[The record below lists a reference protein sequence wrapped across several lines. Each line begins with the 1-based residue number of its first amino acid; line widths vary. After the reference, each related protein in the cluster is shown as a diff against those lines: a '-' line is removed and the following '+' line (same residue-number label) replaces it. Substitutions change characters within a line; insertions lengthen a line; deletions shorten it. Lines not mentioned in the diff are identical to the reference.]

1 VLATPAHRTR
11 PGDRTRRLRQHGHM
25 TGSPYTDLSRPPLRE
40 GVLSRGLVVP
50 DGLWTQVRVVAE
62 TGSTNADLAE
72 AARTGAGEG
81 LVLIAERQRAGR
93 GRLDRSWQAP
103 ERSAITMSVL
113 LRPPVPTAR
122 LGWLPL
128 LAGVAL
134 VDAIDRVG
142 GVEAHLKWPNDLL
155 LGLGAG
161 GFGKAAGILAE
172 AVDGAVVLGLGLN
185 VSQRADELP
194 PPSDPRA
201 YPPTSLALAGGPT
214 DRVPLVR
221 ATLRSVEHW
230 YARWRDAG
238 GDPDAS
244 GLRAAYRSHC
254 VTIGLDVA
262 VSLPGGGE
270 LVGNATDVDA
280 DGRLVVMAG
289 DGVHTLAAG
298 DVRHIR

>member
-1 VLATPAHRTR
+1 
-11 PGDRTRRLRQHGHM
+11 M
-25 TGSPYTDLSRPPLRE
+25 TGSPYADLSRPPLRE
-40 GVLSRGLVVP
+40 AVLSRGLLVP
-50 DGLWTQVRVVAE
+50 DGLWTEVRVVAE

-103 ERSAITMSVL
+103 ERAAITMSVL
-113 LRPPVPTAR
+113 LRPPVPPAR

-134 VDAIDRVG
+134 VSAIERVDRV
-142 GVEAHLKWPNDLL
+142 EARLKWPNDLL
-155 LGLGAG
+155 LGLPLSGGGSGG

-172 AVDGAVVLGLGLN
+172 AVDGFVVLGIGLN

-201 YPPTSLALAGGPT
+201 YAPTSLALAGGAS

-221 ATLRSVEHW
+221 ATLRALEDW
-230 YARWRDAG
+230 YGRWCAAA
-238 GDPDAS
+238 GDPDAC

-254 VTIGLDVA
+254 VTIGRDVE
-262 VSLPGGGE
+262 VSLPAGDLAGT
-270 LVGNATDVDA
+270 ATDIDT
-280 DGRLVVMAG
+280 DGRLLVMAP
-289 DGVHTLAAG
+289 DGVHTVAAG
-298 DVRHIR
+298 DVRHVR